1 MDETLGTYIGKI
13 THFFSKINVAIVL
26 IEEGLLKK
34 GDTIRIKGHTT
45 DFEQKVASMQ
55 IDHKEIAE
63 AKPGD
68 DIGMKMDQP
77 VHEHDKVYKV

>member
-13 THFFSKINVAIVL
+13 THFFSKINVAVVL

-34 GDTIRIKGHTT
+34 GDTIRIKGNTT

-55 IDHKEIAE
+55 VQHKEIEE